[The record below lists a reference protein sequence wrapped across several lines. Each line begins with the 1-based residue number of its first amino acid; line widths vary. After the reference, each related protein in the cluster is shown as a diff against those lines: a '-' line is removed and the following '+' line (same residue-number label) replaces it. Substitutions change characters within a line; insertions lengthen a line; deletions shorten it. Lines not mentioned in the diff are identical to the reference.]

1 MLKKG
6 LLLLKNLAINLL
18 KGWFKMTQQIIE
30 EKGSM
35 VLPSL
40 ESDMERMLEIK
51 FKVRKDDFEPEEWR
65 DLMTRCYGVIGDPK
79 YDEIFDNVRHEASYF
94 LMIRAFQKG
103 PVFV

>member
-1 MLKKG
+1 MSL
-6 LLLLKNLAINLL
+6 I
-18 KGWFKMTQQIIE
+18 
-30 EKGSM
+30 KGSI

-51 FKVRKDDFEPEEWR
+51 FKVRKDDFEPEEWQ
-65 DLMTRCYGVIGDPK
+65 DLMIRCRVIWDSK

-94 LMIRAFQKG
+94 LMIRACQNG